1 MSGVDL
7 GSAVE
12 AIIEGV
18 SKIHRQRFNEMESK
32 LVHTARDLETA
43 DKKATELSAE
53 NSGLKKRIKILED
66 ENRRLNSLLVN
77 RPSILAGKTAADSI
91 LKTNLPDDVLMK
103 TFKL

>member
-32 LVHTARDLETA
+32 WVHTARDLETA
-43 DKKATELSAE
+43 DKKTTELSAE

-77 RPSILAGKTAADSI
+77 RPSILAGKTAAE
-91 LKTNLPDDVLMK
+91 
-103 TFKL
+103 